1 MTTKPLSKT
10 RLIQLGV
17 AIAIALPLVWI
28 VRGFLGGEF
37 SEAQARLDRAEAL
50 GQLIKSNGGSG
61 ITLDRYKQVQTGMPI
76 AKVETIVG
84 EGQETS
90 RSEAG
95 GSLAVNYRWQNAD
108 GSKMNA
114 MFQGNKLVT
123 KAQSGLK

>member
-1 MTTKPLSKT
+1 MTTKPLIKT
-10 RLIQLGV
+10 RLIPLGV
-17 AIAIALPLVWI
+17 AIALVLPLVWI
-28 VRGFLGGEF
+28 VRGLLGGEF
-37 SEAQARLDRAEAL
+37 SEAQARQDRAEAL
-50 GQLIKSNGGSG
+50 GELIRSNGGSG
-61 ITLDRYKQVQTGMPI
+61 ITLDRYQQVQTGMSI

-95 GSLAVNYRWQNAD
+95 GSLAANYRWQNAD
-108 GSKMNA
+108 GSMMNA

>member
-1 MTTKPLSKT
+1 MTTKPLIKT
-10 RLIQLGV
+10 RLIPLGV
-17 AIAIALPLVWI
+17 AIALALPLVWI
-28 VRGFLGGEF
+28 VRGFLGGEL
-37 SEAQARLDRAEAL
+37 SEAQARQDRAEAL
-50 GQLIKSNGGSG
+50 GELIRSNGGSG
-61 ITLDRYKQVQTGMPI
+61 ITLERYKQVQTGMSI

-95 GSLAVNYRWQNAD
+95 GSLSVNYRWQNAD
-108 GSKMNA
+108 GSMMNA

>member
-1 MTTKPLSKT
+1 MTTQPLTKT

-17 AIAIALPLVWI
+17 AIALALPLVWI

-37 SEAQARLDRAEAL
+37 FEAQTRRDRAEAL
-50 GQLIKSNGGSG
+50 GQLIKSSGGSG
-61 ITLDRYKQVQTGMPI
+61 ITLDRYDQVQSGMSI

-84 EGQETS
+84 EGIETN

-95 GSLAVNYRWQNAD
+95 GSLTVSYKWQNAD
-108 GSKMNA
+108 GSTMNA

-123 KAQSGLK
+123 KAQTSLK

>member
-1 MTTKPLSKT
+1 MTIKPLSKM

-17 AIAIALPLVWI
+17 ATAFALPLVWI

-37 SEAQARLDRAEAL
+37 FEAQARRDRAEAL
-50 GQLIKSNGGSG
+50 GQLIQSYGGSG
-61 ITLDRYKQVQTGMPI
+61 ITLERYQKVQTGMSI

-108 GSKMNA
+108 GSIMNA
-114 MFQGNKLVT
+114 MFQENKLVT
-123 KAQSGLK
+123 KAQLGLK